1 MAVTWTPYAD
11 GVSLL
16 TLRNAI
22 NTFNS
27 AVQTNIGTIET
38 NITNLGTDKIN
49 VADTGLVFLSGTG
62 VASSLTTSY
71 QKVKMFDTTSIDEAN
86 AHITVDNVLAT
97 YTINTTGI
105 YKIVFS
111 GAMTANNGS
120 VVTFNYNI
128 NGSSAL
134 ANPRQIT
141 GEGSKQTGLDSHAV
155 FSLTAG
161 TVVYI
166 ECKADASATM
176 TPYSCGLMI
185 EKLHY

>member
-27 AVQTNIGTIET
+27 AVQTNIGSIEA
-38 NITNLGTDKIN
+38 NITDLGISKISIADK
-49 VADTGLVFLSGTG
+49 GLVFISGNGTP
-62 VASSLTTSY
+62 ASLTTSY
-71 QKVKMFDTTSIDEAN
+71 QKVKMFDTTSINEAN
-86 AHITVDNVLAT
+86 GHIAVDNVLAT

-111 GAMTANNGS
+111 GAMTANNGAI
-120 VVTFNYNI
+120 VTFNYNI
-128 NGSSAL
+128 NGGSAL

-141 GEGSKQTGLDSHAV
+141 GEGSKQTGLDSNAV

-161 TVVYI
+161 AVIYI